1 MTQDTAGADLNLAL
15 RDNLTMIN
23 KGFVQ
28 ALCLRFHGS
37 KQRAQLAYGD
47 NLAET
52 RRLMQILVEMQRR
65 DMALDPDGISE
76 VSDRG
81 GPDLQSEAKE
91 IWLSD
96 FKLATRKLESLRRAQ
111 TLLASSR
118 PDRSGSRGL
127 DRLVAEGEAFAAELR
142 DRSNGLE
149 NFDQFDPAKAASD
162 AETNTLDDFFGYV
175 EHIEDGFMAGKSETT
190 RPDNDPVFSVLNTV
204 LRNHF
209 LAIDQFFLHGFVLQ
223 KFGEKALAKESIMH
237 SVDQMKGAFRVTQ
250 RILVLGSVP
259 GPNFLQTIRSPYRVR
274 VGSNPLEAI
283 RNDIAL
289 TEKLIA
295 NLRGAKELAETAS
308 ETRSVDMLSDF
319 IATENNAKKRLSTRL
334 GELSSGESS
343 GKDSDKI
350 DTMLDRWAVG

>member
-1 MTQDTAGADLNLAL
+1 
-15 RDNLTMIN
+15 
-23 KGFVQ
+23 
-28 ALCLRFHGS
+28 
-37 KQRAQLAYGD
+37 
-47 NLAET
+47 
-52 RRLMQILVEMQRR
+52 
-65 DMALDPDGISE
+65 
-76 VSDRG
+76 
-81 GPDLQSEAKE
+81 
-91 IWLSD
+91 
-96 FKLATRKLESLRRAQ
+96 
-111 TLLASSR
+111 
-118 PDRSGSRGL
+118 
-127 DRLVAEGEAFAAELR
+127 
-142 DRSNGLE
+142 
-149 NFDQFDPAKAASD
+149 
-162 AETNTLDDFFGYV
+162 
-175 EHIEDGFMAGKSETT
+175 MAGKSETT

-283 RNDIAL
+283 CNDIAL